1 MFSVCLVVAAYGA
14 CAGGQELSRAASGR
28 VHPRS
33 LLQTAA
39 APASGASA
47 TIDVAL
53 LSATDAIAL
62 LCSRNIT
69 SVAYVQALFAHY
81 DSGGFACLNSFI
93 TLNRPQVLADA
104 AAVDAKAAAG
114 QSITPLCGLP
124 LAVKDSI
131 DVQGYPTTGATPALA
146 GHIPPYSAPLIDM
159 YKQANGII
167 LGKMNLAEL
176 STSIGSI
183 NPNIPGNNITTPLNP
198 YNQTK
203 IPGGSSGGSAA
214 SVAARIAPWALCED
228 TGGSCRSPAIANG
241 IFGLRPT
248 LGCYNYSDGL
258 LPATFTRDTVGA
270 MGRTM
275 TDLITLDSILRS
287 SNMTSTAVGSIPDP
301 VACNAFIDPNITL
314 NGLRLG
320 LPSNFGWVNPGLSSQ
335 ITSSSRHDVYTPTKS
350 EGQRMANLTNAA
362 LAKLVAAG
370 VVLVPFDSSNLDQAI
385 AVSWAGATESIGYE
399 LPDALSRYLFRHNY
413 TDLNVLDIFNAINK
427 PTIKTGYEPYI
438 NYREFQRVGSDTDWV
453 EYLSTGRPSV
463 AKAWRDTFAAH
474 DVQAFLY
481 PGSAVTVQAL
491 DAFEPAVQFD
501 NGTVVSANTSFF
513 QIDSISTAT
522 ALAFPI
528 GMDNTG
534 TPAGMQISAPP
545 GNDGL
550 MLSLGLAMERMFGP
564 MPAPP
569 TTAAC
574 SGCTANVTYVPANY
588 NATLDGPIP
597 NATETWT
604 SYTLT
609 FNGQCASNYLTSYGK
624 SGPIG
629 RGVSLLDTT
638 GIRSN
643 YVNATMLVPAA
654 NISTAG

>member
-1 MFSVCLVVAAYGA
+1 MARSLRMVSICLVVTAFGA
-14 CAGGQELSRAASGR
+14 CAGAQELSRAAPR
-28 VHPRS
+28 HVHPRS

-39 APASGASA
+39 APASGTPA

-81 DSGGFACLNSFI
+81 DNGGFACLNSFI

-241 IFGLRPT
+241 
-248 LGCYNYSDGL
+248 
-258 LPATFTRDTVGA
+258 A

-314 NGLRLG
+314 KGLRLG

-335 ITSSSRHDVYTPTKS
+335 
-350 EGQRMANLTNAA
+350 MANLTNAA

-385 AVSWAGATESIGYE
+385 AVSWAGGTEAGGYE

-413 TDLNVLDIFNAINK
+413 TDLNVLDIFNGINK
-427 PTIKTGYEPYI
+427 PTIKSGYEPYI

-463 AKAWRDTFAAH
+463 AKAWRDTFAAQ

-545 GNDGL
+545 GQDGL

-574 SGCTANVTYVPANY
+574 SGCTANVSYVPANY

-624 SGPIG
+624 SGPVG
-629 RGVSLLDTT
+629 KGVSLLDTT

>member
-1 MFSVCLVVAAYGA
+1 MLSICLVVTTFGA
-14 CAGGQELSRAASGR
+14 CAGAQELSRAASR
-28 VHPRS
+28 HVHSRS

-39 APASGASA
+39 APASGAPA

-81 DSGGFACLNSFI
+81 DTGGFACLNSFI

-241 IFGLRPT
+241 IFGFRPT

-301 VACNAFIDPNITL
+301 VACAASINPNITL
-314 NGLRLG
+314 KGLRLG

-335 ITSSSRHDVYTPTKS
+335 
-350 EGQRMANLTNAA
+350 MANLTNAA

-370 VVLVPFDSSNLDQAI
+370 VVLVPFDSSSLDQAI
-385 AVSWAGATESIGYE
+385 AVSWAGGTEAGGYE

-427 PTIKTGYEPYI
+427 PTIKSGYEPYI

-463 AKAWRDTFAAH
+463 AKAWRDTFAIH
-474 DVQAFLY
+474 NVQAFLY

-564 MPAPP
+564 MPPPP

-574 SGCTANVTYVPANY
+574 SGCTANVSYVPANY
-588 NATLDGPIP
+588 NATLNGPIP
-597 NATETWT
+597 NATQTWT

-624 SGPIG
+624 TGPVG
-629 RGVSLLDTT
+629 KGVSLLDTT

-643 YVNATMLVPAA
+643 YVNATMLTNLVALVVYFCLGK
-654 NISTAG
+654 SRTVG